1 MGMFTG
7 LNNKQFITASGF
19 PAKQVYHSTDSKGS
33 KGQNLGEPG
42 EFPFTRG
49 IHPAMYRS
57 RLWTMRQYSG
67 FGSAEATNRR
77 FKFLIS
83 QGQTGLSVAF
93 DLPTQL
99 GFDSDSA
106 RAQGEVGRVGVP
118 ISSIDDMQLLFKG
131 IPLSKISTSMTIN
144 ATAPIL
150 LAMYASVG
158 TSQGVPPSSL
168 RGTTQN
174 DILKE
179 YIARNTYIF
188 PPKHSMRLS
197 LDIIE
202 FCSKSMPMWNPISIS
217 GYHIRESGANAVQEL
232 AYAFANAKEY
242 VKGCLAR
249 GLKVDAFAPQLSF
262 FFACHND
269 FLEEIAKFR
278 AARRIWGHIMKNEFR
293 AQKPES
299 MKLRFHTQ
307 TSGETLTAQQPQNNV
322 VRVAIQA
329 LAAVLG
335 GTQSLHTN
343 SLDEALSLP
352 TEEAVR
358 IALRT
363 QQIIAYENG
372 VTKTVDP
379 LGGSYYLEYLTN
391 RIEEATMAEICRVDR
406 LGGSVK
412 AIQSGYIQ
420 NQIRETAYKRQT
432 SIERGTEQIVGVNI
446 FVASNRYPIKLHK
459 IDPTLVNRQVSRVR
473 TFKRKRRRSQLAR
486 TLARLRDAL
495 EGEDNVMPV
504 IIESVRS
511 KATTGE
517 ISDVIRDVYGEFHPK
532 TII

>member
-1 MGMFTG
+1 
-7 LNNKQFITASGF
+7 LKEEKILSASGF
-19 PAKQVYHSTDSKGS
+19 PVKKVYDKSDCDQRYLE
-33 KGQNLGEPG
+33 QNLREPG

-49 IHPAMYRS
+49 IYPEMYRS

-67 FGSAEATNRR
+67 FGSAEATNLR
-77 FKFLIS
+77 FKFLIK

-99 GFDSDSA
+99 GYDSDSP
-106 RAQGEVGRVGVP
+106 RAEDEVGRVGVP
-118 ISSIDDMQLLFKG
+118 ISSAKDMSLLFHG
-131 IPLSKISTSMTIN
+131 IDLRAISTSMTIN
-144 ATAPIL
+144 ATAAIM
-150 LAMYASVG
+150 LAMYAEVAASR
-158 TSQGVPPSSL
+158 GVPLTRL

-188 PPKHSMRLS
+188 PPEQSLRLS
-197 LDIIE
+197 VDIIE
-202 FCSKSMPMWNPISIS
+202 FCAKRMPMWHPISIS
-217 GYHIRESGANAVQEL
+217 GYHIRESGSTAVQEL

-242 VKGCLAR
+242 VRACIQR
-249 GLKVDAFAPQLSF
+249 GLKVDEFAPHLSF

-278 AARRIWGHIMKNEFR
+278 AARRIWARIMRKDFHANH
-293 AQKPES
+293 PEA

-322 VRVAIQA
+322 VRVTIQA

-352 TEEAVR
+352 TEQSVK

-363 QQIIAYENG
+363 QQIIANESG
-372 VTKTVDP
+372 VTRTADP
-379 LGGSYYLEYLTN
+379 LGGSYYIEHLTN
-391 RIEEATMAEICRVDR
+391 QIESEVQAEISKVEK
-406 LGGSVK
+406 LGGSVR

-420 NQIRETAYKRQT
+420 SQIRDSAFKRQIG
-432 SIERGTEQIVGVNI
+432 IESGAIPIVGVN
-446 FVASNRYPIKLHK
+446 VNVDPRPYRMNLHK
-459 IDPTLVNRQVSRVR
+459 IPQAVVHRQISRTR
-473 TFKRKRRRSQLAR
+473 EFRRKRVKAQMLRSLKKLQN
-486 TLARLRDAL
+486 AL
-495 EGEDNVMPV
+495 ERDDNAVPF
-504 IIESVRS
+504 IIDAVKA

-517 ISDVIRDVYGEFHPK
+517 ISNVIREEYGEFHPK